1 MSPRSRWCQ
10 VSDGTHAPTLLERKP
25 ALPPLQLRAPMPALA
40 IEPLHLKQH
49 GTAWIELPRIRQH
62 PPDEDARCTRAV
74 ADGQRGILFTG
85 LRSSP
90 DQTAQQKQ
98 QTQHQ
103 SDAADRP

>member
-1 MSPRSRWCQ
+1 MSPLIRWRQ

-25 ALPPLQLRAPMPALA
+25 ALPPLQLRAPVQALA

-62 PPDEDARCTRAV
+62 PPDEDPGFTRAA
-74 ADGQRGILFTG
+74 ADHRGGILSTG

-98 QTQHQ
+98 QKQHQ

>member
-1 MSPRSRWCQ
+1 MSPRSRGRH

-25 ALPPLQLRAPMPALA
+25 ALPPLQLGATMPALA

-49 GTAWIELPRIRQH
+49 GAAWIELPRIRQH
-62 PPDEDARCTRAV
+62 PPDEDPGFTRAA
-74 ADGQRGILFTG
+74 ADHRGGIVSTG

-98 QTQHQ
+98 QKQHQ